1 VTLVLDCEGVAKAV
15 LRDRELTTWLAAAR
29 AANSADHFDHAEHRR
44 SLSVE
49 ELARRQG
56 VSTVTTVEDLAC
68 DDIFDT
74 DEELNEFLTFVR
86 EQRNASLA

>member
-1 VTLVLDCEGVAKAV
+1 MTAD
-15 LRDRELTTWLAAAR
+15 
-29 AANSADHFDHAEHRR
+29 SADYFSTAPHVH
-44 SLSVE
+44 SVE

-56 VSTVTTVEDLAC
+56 VTAVMTVEDLAA

-74 DEELNEFLTFVR
+74 DEELDAFLTFVR